1 MPNLKPHEL
10 ESKLV
15 EIVERLRQAFQP
27 SAIYLFGS
35 YAYGTP
41 GPASDVDI
49 LVIVP
54 ASDLHPY
61 DRDALAYKALR
72 GLGIAK
78 DVQVYTRQEF
88 EDRAACRSN
97 FEHTVMRKGRLLY
110 AA

>member
-1 MPNLKPHEL
+1 MPALKPEEL
-10 ESKLV
+10 ESKLG
-15 EIVERLRQAFQP
+15 EIVERLRRAIQP

-35 YAYGTP
+35 YAYGKP

-54 ASDLHPY
+54 SSELHPY
-61 DRDALAYKALR
+61 DRDARAYKALR

-78 DVQVYTRQEF
+78 DVQVYTQQEF
-88 EDRAACRSN
+88 TERAACRSN
-97 FEHTVMRKGRLLY
+97 FEHTVMEKGRLLY